1 MAKFTAE
8 PTLTSDEGGD
18 VSDAIL
24 TSEDQALEQSSEDQ
38 SSQPTPLSVVDEY
51 AGQGGTY
58 LLDPETGIRT
68 LVERT
73 LPASL

>member
-1 MAKFTAE
+1 MARTTPPADDTLESSAPVDESAENTAQ
-8 PTLTSDEGGD
+8 LG
-18 VSDAIL
+18 V
-24 TSEDQALEQSSEDQ
+24 
-38 SSQPTPLSVVDEY
+38 QPCPLNLVDEY
-51 AGQGGTY
+51 QGQGGTY

>member
-1 MAKFTAE
+1 MARA
-8 PTLTSDEGGD
+8 TSA
-18 VSDAIL
+18 DAPIVDME
-24 TSEDQALEQSSEDQ
+24 TTKISPIEETQ
-38 SSQPTPLSVVDEY
+38 SSQPTLLSVVDEY
-51 AGQGGTY
+51 HGQGGTY

>member
-1 MAKFTAE
+1 MAKFTPE
-8 PTLTSDEGGD
+8 PALISDETGD
-18 VSDAIL
+18 VSGSLSPSKDEVL
-24 TSEDQALEQSSEDQ
+24 EHLSESQ

-51 AGQGGTY
+51 AGQGGSY